1 MWDILVTFMLMMF
14 GAFVV
19 VVFGAILI
27 WTIYLLQNEA
37 DND

>member
-27 WTIYLLQNEA
+27 WTLYLLQNEA